1 MASTPDLSADK
12 EAGTAGFPHGFNN
25 QYPSDHL
32 LSSKQTTRTREQ
44 YTTDIGLQG
53 SKQRRGCMPTDP
65 RKRKWLFI
73 GVPVALVVIAAI
85 IIGVLVGIDQ
95 HNKPKSGSGSSAGSG
110 AGTGGG
116 GSPRPTNTGT
126 PGLDNTSNNPYVT
139 TGSGQTGGKAMTDLG
154 VEFDFR
160 NDFGGEWSQNPEDP
174 YSVSISIA
182 QSTRADKAIGF
193 WTGSVFHTY
202 ITGRMGLG

>member
-12 EAGTAGFPHGFNN
+12 EAGAAGFTHGFNN
-25 QYPSDHL
+25 QYPSNHL
-32 LSSKQTTRTREQ
+32 LSSKQTTRMREL
-44 YTTDIGLQG
+44 YTIGSGLQG
-53 SKQRRGCMPTDP
+53 SKQGRGCMPTDP

-95 HNKPKSGSGSSAGSG
+95 NNKPKTGSGSPAGSG
-110 AGTGGG
+110 TRTGGG
-116 GSPRPTNTGT
+116 GSPSPTNTGT
-126 PGLDNTSNNPYVT
+126 PGLDDTSSNPYVT

-182 QSTRADKAIGF
+182 QSTRAD
-193 WTGSVFHTY
+193 
-202 ITGRMGLG
+202 